1 LFKEIDM
8 RGSIRMIAGL
18 IVVMGAAG
26 GIDTATDTQLIGCI
40 AIASVGLALMLNGV
54 TAMNTRTY
62 S

>member
-1 LFKEIDM
+1 M
-8 RGSIRMIAGL
+8 RGSIRTIVGL

-26 GIDTATDTQLIGCI
+26 GIDTATDTQLIGCV
-40 AIASVGLALMLNGV
+40 AIACVGLALMLNGV